1 MIAETMAGTIAE
13 TRVVPI
19 RFQLGERSL
28 WTARRRLRRV
38 GHGLRD
44 LLDEREMRLPPLADA
59 NGFDLRS
66 LPVETLAMVDD
77 GALLTLVRQRYPRHF
92 IRLDGGWPAYWQG
105 FSAKTRSTLKRKR
118 ARWVDAA
125 GGLDVRSYATSDEM
139 TTFARLAGALS
150 SRTYQE
156 RLLGAGLPTG
166 AAALADMQR
175 RATAGEVRAF
185 LLFYR
190 GEPAAYLYLP
200 SEAGV
205 VIYAHLGYDPDL
217 APWSPGTVLQLEALE
232 RLFAEPGLALF
243 DFTEGDGAHKRLFG
257 REAVA
262 CADVLA
268 LRRTWRN
275 QLLLASLRAFDTAVV
290 RAAGLSEARGWKPYL
305 KRLFRR

>member
-1 MIAETMAGTIAE
+1 MTAEPL
-13 TRVVPI
+13 VVPI

-28 WTARRRLRRV
+28 WTARRRLRRI
-38 GHGLRD
+38 GQGLRD
-44 LLDEREMRLPPLADA
+44 LLDGHELRLPPLADA

-66 LPVETLAMVDD
+66 LPVAALASVE
-77 GALLTLVRQRYPRHF
+77 GGTLLTLVRQRYPRHY
-92 IRLDGGWPAYWQG
+92 IRLEGGWPAYWQG

-118 ARWVDAA
+118 ARWAEAA
-125 GGLDVRSYATSDEM
+125 GGLDVRAYSTPDEM
-139 TTFARLAGALS
+139 AAFAGLAGELS

-175 RATAGEVRAF
+175 RAAAGEARAF
-185 LLFYR
+185 LLFHR

-200 SEAGV
+200 IEAGV

-217 APWSPGTVLQLEALE
+217 AAWSPGTVLQLEALE
-232 RLFAEPGLALF
+232 RLFAEPGLTLF

-275 QLLLASLRAFDTAVV
+275 HLLLASLRAFDTAVTRTAELV
-290 RAAGLSEARGWKPYL
+290 EARGWKPRL
-305 KRLFRR
+305 KRLLRR